1 MRKIEN
7 LTVPSVA
14 KTATALVSSLYPL
27 PPSWDVCCCWQR
39 GGQDPHLDRW
49 HLLSHCDSPHCGDC
63 WGLCSPPSLSLQW
76 PELKVALAMPKISS
90 YLSKKFNYFWISP
103 SVENPNDGEGIL
115 GPCVIWTIHQARVT
129 SGHSWTSSSFRQV
142 TPSTHGS
149 PHLHRAGNWKFSI
162 QDRFNSLFFVVP
174 LPIFFLLSGLE
185 KIQWVLV
192 QKSFTTSYTGGNAD
206 KSLIQNI

>member
-90 YLSKKFNYFWISP
+90 YLS
-103 SVENPNDGEGIL
+103 ENSIIFGFHHQLKTLMMGRVSLALCHLDNTSSKGH
-115 GPCVIWTIHQARVT
+115 IWTQLDIQTLFPSSHSIDARFT
-129 SGHSWTSSSFRQV
+129 ASPQSRQ
-142 TPSTHGS
+142 
-149 PHLHRAGNWKFSI
+149 LKI
-162 QDRFNSLFFVVP
+162 FNSR
-174 LPIFFLLSGLE
+174 
-185 KIQWVLV
+185 
-192 QKSFTTSYTGGNAD
+192 
-206 KSLIQNI
+206 

>member
-49 HLLSHCDSPHCGDC
+49 HLLSHCDSPPHGDC
-63 WGLCSPPSLSLQW
+63 WGLCSAPSLSLQW
-76 PELKVALAMPKISS
+76 PELKVTLAMPKISS
-90 YLSKKFNYFWISP
+90 YLSKNSIIFGFHHLIQLKTLMMGRVSLAPVSSGQYIKQGSHL
-103 SVENPNDGEGIL
+103 DTAG
-115 GPCVIWTIHQARVT
+115 HQPRV
-129 SGHSWTSSSFRQV
+129 WTSTSFRQV

-162 QDRFNSLFFVVP
+162 QDRFNSR
-174 LPIFFLLSGLE
+174 
-185 KIQWVLV
+185 
-192 QKSFTTSYTGGNAD
+192 
-206 KSLIQNI
+206 